1 MVARSY
7 GWGWSKVSR
16 FSGTRCGQKI
26 GGATLTPPR
35 DLARRSSYT
44 FRVIKRILMVDD
56 EPAVIELLKEFF
68 KQFQHGHAY
77 EVAAAHDGA
86 DAAIAL
92 LRGQYDLILLD
103 MNMPRMG
110 GLEFLKQI
118 RGLGVRVPV
127 IMVTGNQDVEAAA
140 QALSGGVF
148 AYVPKPFDFKQ
159 LDHLVAL
166 AVATRRPAAGD
177 QPTS

>member
-1 MVARSY
+1 
-7 GWGWSKVSR
+7 
-16 FSGTRCGQKI
+16 
-26 GGATLTPPR
+26 
-35 DLARRSSYT
+35 
-44 FRVIKRILMVDD
+44 VIKRILMVDD

-86 DAAIAL
+86 DAAMAL
-92 LRGQYDLILLD
+92 LRGRYDLILLD

-118 RGLGVRVPV
+118 RGLGVRIPV
-127 IMVTGNQDVEAAA
+127 IMVTGNQDVQATA

-166 AVATRRPAAGD
+166 AVATRRLAAGD
-177 QPTS
+177 QQTS

>member
-1 MVARSY
+1 
-7 GWGWSKVSR
+7 
-16 FSGTRCGQKI
+16 
-26 GGATLTPPR
+26 
-35 DLARRSSYT
+35 
-44 FRVIKRILMVDD
+44 MVDD

-86 DAAIAL
+86 DAAMAL

-118 RGLGVRVPV
+118 RGLGMKIPV
-127 IMVTGNQDVEAAA
+127 IMVTGNQDLQAAA
-140 QALSGGVF
+140 QALSDGVF

>member
-1 MVARSY
+1 
-7 GWGWSKVSR
+7 
-16 FSGTRCGQKI
+16 
-26 GGATLTPPR
+26 
-35 DLARRSSYT
+35 
-44 FRVIKRILMVDD
+44 MVDD

-127 IMVTGNQDVEAAA
+127 IMVPGNEDVVAGE
-140 QALSGGVF
+140 QALVGGVCAF
-148 AYVPKPFDFKQ
+148 
-159 LDHLVAL
+159 
-166 AVATRRPAAGD
+166 G
-177 QPTS
+177 

>member
-1 MVARSY
+1 
-7 GWGWSKVSR
+7 
-16 FSGTRCGQKI
+16 
-26 GGATLTPPR
+26 
-35 DLARRSSYT
+35 
-44 FRVIKRILMVDD
+44 VIKRILMVDD

-86 DAAIAL
+86 DAAMAL

-127 IMVTGNQDVEAAA
+127 IMVTGNQDVQAAA

>member
-1 MVARSY
+1 
-7 GWGWSKVSR
+7 
-16 FSGTRCGQKI
+16 
-26 GGATLTPPR
+26 
-35 DLARRSSYT
+35 
-44 FRVIKRILMVDD
+44 
-56 EPAVIELLKEFF
+56 
-68 KQFQHGHAY
+68 Y

-86 DAAIAL
+86 DAAMAL

-140 QALSGGVF
+140 QALRGGVF
-148 AYVPKPFDFKQ
+148 ACVPKPFHLEQID
-159 LDHLVAL
+159 LLVAF
-166 AVATRRPAAGD
+166 AVATRPPAATG
-177 QPTS
+177 QPTP

>member
-1 MVARSY
+1 
-7 GWGWSKVSR
+7 
-16 FSGTRCGQKI
+16 
-26 GGATLTPPR
+26 
-35 DLARRSSYT
+35 
-44 FRVIKRILMVDD
+44 MVDD

-86 DAAIAL
+86 DAAMAL
-92 LRGQYDLILLD
+92 LRGQYDLVLLD

>member
-1 MVARSY
+1 
-7 GWGWSKVSR
+7 
-16 FSGTRCGQKI
+16 
-26 GGATLTPPR
+26 
-35 DLARRSSYT
+35 
-44 FRVIKRILMVDD
+44 MVDD

-86 DAAIAL
+86 DAAMAL
-92 LRGQYDLILLD
+92 LRGRYDLILLD

-127 IMVTGNQDVEAAA
+127 IMVTGNQDVQAAA

>member
-1 MVARSY
+1 
-7 GWGWSKVSR
+7 
-16 FSGTRCGQKI
+16 
-26 GGATLTPPR
+26 
-35 DLARRSSYT
+35 
-44 FRVIKRILMVDD
+44 MVDD

>member
-1 MVARSY
+1 
-7 GWGWSKVSR
+7 
-16 FSGTRCGQKI
+16 
-26 GGATLTPPR
+26 
-35 DLARRSSYT
+35 
-44 FRVIKRILMVDD
+44 MVDD

-86 DAAIAL
+86 DAAMAL

-127 IMVTGNQDVEAAA
+127 IMVTGNQDVQAAA

>member
-1 MVARSY
+1 
-7 GWGWSKVSR
+7 
-16 FSGTRCGQKI
+16 
-26 GGATLTPPR
+26 
-35 DLARRSSYT
+35 
-44 FRVIKRILMVDD
+44 VIKRILMVDD

-68 KQFQHGHAY
+68 KQFEHGHAY

-86 DAAIAL
+86 DAAMAL

-127 IMVTGNQDVEAAA
+127 IMVTGNQDVQAAA

>member
-1 MVARSY
+1 
-7 GWGWSKVSR
+7 
-16 FSGTRCGQKI
+16 
-26 GGATLTPPR
+26 
-35 DLARRSSYT
+35 
-44 FRVIKRILMVDD
+44 MVDD

-86 DAAIAL
+86 DAAMAL
-92 LRGQYDLILLD
+92 LRGRYDLILLD

-127 IMVTGNQDVEAAA
+127 IMVTGNQDVQAAA

-177 QPTS
+177 QSTS

>member
-1 MVARSY
+1 
-7 GWGWSKVSR
+7 
-16 FSGTRCGQKI
+16 
-26 GGATLTPPR
+26 
-35 DLARRSSYT
+35 
-44 FRVIKRILMVDD
+44 MVDD

-86 DAAIAL
+86 DAAMAL
-92 LRGQYDLILLD
+92 LRGQYDLILLE

-127 IMVTGNQDVEAAA
+127 IMVTGNQDVQAAA

>member
-1 MVARSY
+1 
-7 GWGWSKVSR
+7 
-16 FSGTRCGQKI
+16 
-26 GGATLTPPR
+26 
-35 DLARRSSYT
+35 
-44 FRVIKRILMVDD
+44 MVDD

-68 KQFQHGHAY
+68 KQFEHGHAY

-86 DAAIAL
+86 DAAMAL

-127 IMVTGNQDVEAAA
+127 IMVTGNQDVQAAA